1 MTHAKIELQDE
12 NSNTNSLAAN
22 GGKRQTPNNQQ
33 PSTTLFGS
41 PLPDTQA
48 ASQLISA
55 RVPVRQISGLSK
67 FLEVD
72 LVASSRASGFVGM
85 SENLV

>member
-48 ASQLISA
+48 TS
-55 RVPVRQISGLSK
+55 
-67 FLEVD
+67 
-72 LVASSRASGFVGM
+72 
-85 SENLV
+85 